1 MTAALPVPIGGIGP
15 HSARCLDR
23 LRHPSRLT
31 TFTQRETQDNGAE
44 DARIS
49 DAGGGQRA

>member
-1 MTAALPVPIGGIGP
+1 MTAALPVPIGGIGS

-23 LRHPSRLT
+23 LRHPSRLA
-31 TFTQRETQDNGAE
+31 TFAERETQ

>member
-1 MTAALPVPIGGIGP
+1 MTAALPIPIGGIGP
-15 HSARCLDR
+15 HRARCLDR
-23 LRHPSRLT
+23 LRHPSQLT
-31 TFTQRETQDNGAE
+31 TFSERETPGNGAE

>member
-1 MTAALPVPIGGIGP
+1 MTAALPAPIGGIRP
-15 HSARCLDR
+15 HSARCPDR
-23 LRHPSRLT
+23 PRHPSHLT
-31 TFTQRETQDNGAE
+31 TFSERETLDNGAG